1 MQVVKAP
8 LLLLVAGCLSGCI
21 AAAVPLAAAGGV
33 AASATARP
41 DRTSREERRAAKRAA
56 KQAKREQAAAP
67 PLPTPKPLP
76 SDPAQRRAGQFYAGS
91 LPRPDGGIAPPAPTA
106 EVQPAPITPPSVS
119 NGDTPPV
126 VSPARATWADLGHY
140 VAGHLPATRSVLLV
154 RGSDSADPRWMTC
167 EGKEPAVLAPV
178 SASLGPV
185 PANGIGEQA
194 RQWLGAL
201 NTIGV
206 KLVFVAADDGQAEVA
221 RAALAKAGL
230 PAPVA
235 GDTLLVGGSA
245 VSVRAN
251 VAARY
256 CVVAVAGRVAADFP
270 NALTPATSPPALQ
283 QIWGAGWFL
292 FGDKPAAP

>member
-1 MQVVKAP
+1 M
-8 LLLLVAGCLSGCI
+8 LLA
-21 AAAVPLAAAGGV
+21 
-33 AASATARP
+33 
-41 DRTSREERRAAKRAA
+41 
-56 KQAKREQAAAP
+56 
-67 PLPTPKPLP
+67 
-76 SDPAQRRAGQFYAGS
+76 
-91 LPRPDGGIAPPAPTA
+91 
-106 EVQPAPITPPSVS
+106 
-119 NGDTPPV
+119 
-126 VSPARATWADLGHY
+126 
-140 VAGHLPATRSVLLV
+140 
-154 RGSDSADPRWMTC
+154 RGSDSADPRWIAC

-178 SASLGPV
+178 PVALGPI
-185 PANGIGEQA
+185 PANGMGEQA

-206 KLVFVAADDGQAEVA
+206 TLVFVAADDGQAEVA

-245 VSVRAN
+245 VSVRAS
-251 VAARY
+251 VAAHY

-270 NALTPATSPPALQ
+270 NSLTPATSPPALQ